1 MSSNKAQECFDLVKE
16 FFKDDS
22 RKAIDWFHEFNSSLG
37 GIRPIEMIHNGR
49 SDKLLMFIR
58 SRLEGNLP

>member
-1 MSSNKAQECFDLVKE
+1 MSKNNAQECFDLVKE

-22 RKAIDWFHEFNSSLG
+22 RKAIDWFHEVNSSLG

-49 SDKLLMFIR
+49 SDKLLKFIR
-58 SRLEGNLP
+58 SRLDGNWP